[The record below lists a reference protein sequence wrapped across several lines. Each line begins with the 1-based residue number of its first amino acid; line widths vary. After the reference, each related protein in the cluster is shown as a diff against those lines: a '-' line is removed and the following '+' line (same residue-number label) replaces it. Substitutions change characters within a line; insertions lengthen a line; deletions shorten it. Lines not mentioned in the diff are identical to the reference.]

1 MFPNLS
7 YIANYFFGTPVDN
20 GLSIIQTFGLF
31 LIFAFLFSFFLFQ
44 RELKWREKVGIISG
58 VKTLGSS
65 PKKEIPSYM
74 LVLNFVFGFMIG
86 AKVLQLINRSASESI
101 SDLLFSFQG
110 SFVGGLVGSLILGGG
125 GLYIYLSQKEN
136 SQKEIEYP
144 SDYAIELT
152 ILSAISGIIGAKLFS
167 VAENLPA
174 FFANPIKT
182 LFSGSGLTIYGGLI
196 TAFIVG
202 YFYMKKKGFKVL
214 SIMDALS
221 PALLLGYM
229 LGRFGC
235 HFSGDGDWGKV
246 NRLEK
251 PLSFI
256 PDWLWSWKYPHNV
269 VNSARESILME
280 DCGGLIS
287 STGNPPIYCRILPE
301 GVFPTP
307 LYEIII
313 CGLILVF
320 ILVIKKRVKTAGLIF
335 FIYLLL
341 TGVERFV
348 IEFVRV
354 NERYE
359 LLGLGWSFSQ
369 WIALI
374 MSLIGLVFCFILI
387 PEQRKSSTSSS

>member
-7 YIANYFFGTPVDN
+7 YISNYFFGNPVDN

-31 LIFAFLFSFFLFQ
+31 LILAFLFSYFLFYK
-44 RELKWREKVGIISG
+44 ELKWRENLGIIKG
-58 VKTLGSS
+58 VKNLGSS
-65 PKKEIPSYM
+65 PKKEIPRYLLIINFIIGFLIGTKFM
-74 LVLNFVFGFMIG
+74 LV
-86 AKVLQLINRSASESI
+86 INRSASDSI
-101 SDLLFSFQG
+101 MDLIFSMQG
-110 SFVGGLVGSLILGGG
+110 NLVGGIFGSLLLGGG
-125 GLYIYLSQKEN
+125 GLYLHLTQKEN
-136 SQKEIEYP
+136 EQKQIEYP

-152 ILSAISGIIGAKLFS
+152 ILSAITGIVGAKLFS

-174 FFANPIKT
+174 FFNNPLKT

-202 YFYMKKKGFKVL
+202 YFFMKKKGFKVL
-214 SIMDALS
+214 GIMDALS

-229 LGRFGC
+229 LGRCGC

-246 NRLEK
+246 NVLEK
-251 PLSFI
+251 PISFI
-256 PDWLWSWKYPHNV
+256 PDWLWSYRYPHNV

-287 STGNPPIYCRILPE
+287 VSGNSPIYCRILPE

-307 LYEIII
+307 LYEIMI
-313 CGLILVF
+313 CGLILLF
-320 ILVIKKRVKTAGLIF
+320 IMLIRKRIKTAGLIF
-335 FIYLLL
+335 FIYLMS
-341 TGVERFV
+341 TGIERFL

-369 WIALI
+369 WIALM
-374 MSLIGLVFCFILI
+374 MSLIGIVACVILLKN
-387 PEQRKSSTSSS
+387 RSKVSSLEE